1 MGGAWSYFAWRF
13 EHLERI
19 PRSGPALIA
28 CNHASYLDPIANA
41 YAVVK
46 AGRRPRFLAKRELF
60 HAPVLKWAMPGT
72 GQIPV
77 DRGTRD
83 LAPLRAAEDA
93 LRGGEVVLVYPEGTV
108 TTRPDGLPMEGK
120 TGVARLALAAGLPVI
135 PMASWGSAAVW
146 QKSGPGS
153 LRPRR
158 PVWVTVGEPI
168 PLRGG
173 PELIDDH
180 GAVRAL
186 TADVMAA
193 LTALVVDQRARYPE
207 RWTARS

>member
-1 MGGAWSYFAWRF
+1 M
-13 EHLERI
+13 
-19 PRSGPALIA
+19 IA

-60 HAPVLKWAMPGT
+60 DAFLLKWAMPGT

-77 DRGTRD
+77 ERGTGDRS
-83 LAPLRAAEDA
+83 PLFAAERA
-93 LRGGEVVLVYPEGTV
+93 LARGEVVVVYPEGTV
-108 TTRPDGLPMEGK
+108 TRRADGLPMEGK
-120 TGVARLALAAGLPVI
+120 TGVVRLALAAGLPVI

-158 PVWVTVGEPI
+158 PVWVKVGEPVAMT
-168 PLRGG
+168 GG
-173 PELIDDH
+173 RELIDDH
-180 GAVRAL
+180 DAVRAL
-186 TADVMAA
+186 TAQVMAA
-193 LTALVVDQRARYPE
+193 LTDLVVDLKARYPQ
-207 RWTARS
+207 RWAARG